1 MKLYVLVFTW
11 YRGMD
16 GGGSSIFGVFS
27 SMEEAEK
34 AQARYL
40 ENNTLADEE
49 YNLEFLH
56 IEEYT
61 LDKDAWEE

>member
-1 MKLYVLVFTW
+1 MKTYVLIFTW

-16 GGGSSIFGVFS
+16 GGGSNIFGVFS
-27 SMEEAEK
+27 SKEEAEK

-40 ENNTLADEE
+40 ENNPLADEE

-61 LDKDAWEE
+61 LDEYVWDV